1 MNIRRLYEISFHHRD
16 EKMISIHY
24 KFNKA
29 LVNLFYPVFGKCRN
43 GVDKNSNV
51 IISLTSYPDRIGTLH
66 LTVMTLLNQTV
77 KPRSVMLWLANEQFP
92 KREEELPEK
101 LLVLKKYG
109 LEIRFCEDLR
119 SHKKYYYTMKENPE
133 CYVITADDDVFYP
146 ENLVEELMTASQS
159 YPDTV
164 ICTWGHEIVPD
175 ENGDVLRA
183 DKWEYLRTEAEP
195 AYSVIPTGIGG
206 VLYPPHVLADEVFNK
221 DSIRNL
227 CLNADD
233 LWLKAMAL
241 LNGKKAMRIGNA
253 SKTFFTILK
262 TQKTGL
268 YYDNALEDKNSVA
281 WRNIIEAYPKCREL
295 LINELKLNRSSDF

>member
-1 MNIRRLYEISFHHRD
+1 M
-16 EKMISIHY
+16 
-24 KFNKA
+24 
-29 LVNLFYPVFGKCRN
+29 
-43 GVDKNSNV
+43 
-51 IISLTSYPDRIGTLH
+51 
-66 LTVMTLLNQTV
+66 
-77 KPRSVMLWLANEQFP
+77 
-92 KREEELPEK
+92 
-101 LLVLKKYG
+101 
-109 LEIRFCEDLR
+109 
-119 SHKKYYYTMKENPE
+119 
-133 CYVITADDDVFYP
+133 
-146 ENLVEELMTASQS
+146 
-159 YPDTV
+159 
-164 ICTWGHEIVPD
+164 
-175 ENGDVLRA
+175 LRA
-183 DKWEYLRTEAEP
+183 DKWEYLRTEAKP
-195 AYSVIPTGIGG
+195 DYYVIPTGIGG

-281 WRNIIEAYPKCREL
+281 WRNIIEAYPKCKEL